1 MEIGCFR
8 IPCRGAEVDGVMAD
22 DLPLAQSCSIV
33 EKSSFLFLGQADMT
47 EPNPSPR
54 NRRAFLRRT
63 TKQSSRATCRKGML
77 GLGPDI
83 AVRVL
88 DLSEGGIR
96 LLVKTPLK
104 LGQDVEIGLLAPGGR
119 REVLRKGKVVWVVP
133 TAEGECCVGVQF
145 DKHLDYS
152 VLIDLSSLSRG

>member
-1 MEIGCFR
+1 
-8 IPCRGAEVDGVMAD
+8 
-22 DLPLAQSCSIV
+22 
-33 EKSSFLFLGQADMT
+33 MT
-47 EPNPSPR
+47 DPNPR

-63 TKQSSRATCRKGML
+63 SKRSSKATCRKGTL

-104 LGQDVEIGLLAPGGR
+104 MGQDVEVGLLAPGGI

-145 DKHLDYS
+145 EKHLDYP
-152 VLIDLSSLSRG
+152 VLVDLSSLSRG